1 MASEIRVNKLN
12 SQTGVGT
19 ITLSPTGVDISGVT
33 TVSTLRSNIGIFSG
47 TVTGEHHGDGSNLTG
62 VASTENIRTNT
73 NATFLQNVSVVGT
86 STVTGNIVPSSDSAT
101 DIGTNSVRFQNAY
114 VDTYHGSAASLTAI
128 PAANIVGLAT
138 AGFERS
144 GGFPSGDFVK
154 LQEATGTDL
163 GSQLVFDNLDTATY
177 RAFKLYFALLPNG
190 TADGYYAYLRFRTGG
205 ASGADDSTSH
215 YSWNYE
221 YGYQNDAHSHAARID
236 NTYAALTHTVGGQA
250 AVEGMT
256 GIMDVM
262 LCRSGDSFNTG
273 TGGSAAHWD
282 VTQHN
287 EVENLRSG
295 TGHAVY
301 NNSST
306 VNHTGFTIYMGSGGN
321 AVGGFANYKYAL
333 YGVKG

>member
-86 STVTGNIVPSSDSAT
+86 STVTGNIVPSSDSET
-101 DIGTNSVRFQNAY
+101 DIGTNSVRLQNDD

-144 GGFPSGDFVK
+144 GGFGNFVK
-154 LQEATGTDL
+154 LSEATGTDL
-163 GSQLVFDNLDTATY
+163 GGALIFDNLDTATY
-177 RAFKLYFALLPNG
+177 RAFKLYFAVLPDSS
-190 TADGYYAYLRFRTGG
+190 ADGYYAYFRFRTGG

-215 YSWNYE
+215 YSYTYN
-221 YGYQNDAHSHAARID
+221 YGYQNDGNNTVARID
-236 NTYAALTHTVGGQA
+236 GGFGGLTHTVGGQA
-250 AVEGMT
+250 AVEGMR
-256 GIMDVM
+256 GVLDIM

-273 TGGSAAHWD
+273 GGGSAASGFIA
-282 VTQHN
+282 QHN
-287 EVENLRSG
+287 EVENWRGGYTHIL
-295 TGHAVY
+295 Y

-306 VNHTGFTIYMGSGGN
+306 VNHTGFKIFMGSGGSE
-321 AVGGFANYKYAL
+321 VGGFDNYKYAL
-333 YGVKG
+333 YGVTG

>member
-144 GGFPSGDFVK
+144 GGFGNFVK
-154 LQEATGTDL
+154 LSEATGTDL
-163 GSQLVFDNLDTATY
+163 GGALIFDNLDTATY
-177 RAFKLYFALLPNG
+177 RAFKLYFAVLPDSS
-190 TADGYYAYLRFRTGG
+190 ADGYYAYFRFRTGG

-215 YSWNYE
+215 YSYTYN
-221 YGYQNDAHSHAARID
+221 YGYQNDGNSTIARID
-236 NTYAALTHTVGGQA
+236 GGFGGLTHTVGGQA
-250 AVEGMT
+250 AVEGMR
-256 GIMDVM
+256 GVLDIV

-273 TGGSAAHWD
+273 GGGSAASGFIA
-282 VTQHN
+282 QHN
-287 EVENLRSG
+287 EVENWRGGYTHIL
-295 TGHAVY
+295 Y

-306 VNHTGFTIYMGSGGN
+306 VNHTGFKIFMGSGGSE
-321 AVGGFANYKYAL
+321 VGGFDNYKYAL
-333 YGVKG
+333 YGVTG